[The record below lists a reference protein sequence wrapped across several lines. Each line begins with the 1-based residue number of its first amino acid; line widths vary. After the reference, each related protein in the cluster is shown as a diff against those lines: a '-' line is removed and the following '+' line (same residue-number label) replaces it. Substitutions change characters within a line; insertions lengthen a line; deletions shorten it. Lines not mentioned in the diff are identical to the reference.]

1 MCTSLIGLLKYKKV
15 LDRGYQPAR
24 AHDTRL
30 IGINLSDLGQ
40 GIRKQ
45 INTIDLLTV

>member
-15 LDRGYQPAR
+15 LDRGYPAP

-30 IGINLSDLGQ
+30 IGINLTDLGQ